1 MTDEDTIQ
9 DYDCLMRMQD
19 NDHNRETVEIGDT
32 LNTSGN
38 LKMEV
43 ERVLA
48 VNDVLYLFGSMVNAP
63 DGVDGFAATAPRVE
77 S

>member
-9 DYDCLMRMQD
+9 DYDCLMRIQD

-48 VNDVLYLFGSMVNAP
+48 VNDVLYIFGPLEQAP
-63 DGVDGFAATAPRVE
+63 EGIDGFSAKAPGVE
-77 S
+77 T